1 MKRFRN
7 VDLWIATHQMRVYAD
22 APSFRVEAG
31 RATPFVDDAFA
42 EVSISGY
49 LVDL

>member
-22 APSFRVEAG
+22 ALSFRVEAG